1 MKPGKIAA
9 AAVLATVV
17 LAPPA
22 HAATTT
28 HDDFLLLFQ
37 RSGNGTYYTERV
49 TGESLCEG
57 GTCTPIP
64 SHGGQHYVRW
74 HAEATEYRN
83 W

>member
-9 AAVLATVV
+9 AAVLA
-17 LAPPA
+17 PPA
-22 HAATTT
+22 HAAT
-28 HDDFLLLFQ
+28 HGDFSLMFQ
-37 RSGNGTYYTERV
+37 RSGNGTCYAERV

-57 GTCTPIP
+57 GSCTPIP
-64 SHGGQHYVRW
+64 SHGGQQHYVRW